1 MMLQGHFAL
10 NRQGDRFKKKQKED
24 AKKSD
29 NPYDR
34 RPWSGGCG
42 NPLINIMETLVTDGI
57 NLKPR
62 VLSTK
67 FIFLLIFIHIL
78 MLFTNFNHCYSSFY
92 SSFSYDFKKYFFIV
106 SKFCVF

>member
-42 NPLINIMETLVTDGI
+42 NPLINIMETLVTDGAGCP
-57 NLKPR
+57 LVADTQAKR
-62 VLSTK
+62 V
-67 FIFLLIFIHIL
+67 FQ
-78 MLFTNFNHCYSSFY
+78 
-92 SSFSYDFKKYFFIV
+92 
-106 SKFCVF
+106 